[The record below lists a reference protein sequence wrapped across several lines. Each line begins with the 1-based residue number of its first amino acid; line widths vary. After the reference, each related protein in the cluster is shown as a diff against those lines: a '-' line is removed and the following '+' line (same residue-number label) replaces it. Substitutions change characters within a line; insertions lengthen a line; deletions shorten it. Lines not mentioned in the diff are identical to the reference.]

1 MNNQFGKSLRSW
13 MDKIKI
19 KESELACALSYDAT
33 YISKWI
39 NGSKLPAARNS
50 EKIIEQIT
58 DFFMTHI
65 EVRSEAEKKEQ
76 WQKCYMELKIA
87 YANDSSYL
95 AFQSYNN
102 SQMFFVDS
110 QKTLFQLTRSA
121 FLWALKMCDHRI
133 CITASFDLFK
143 LYGQEFK
150 RLMLELCDAGVEKI
164 ELKLALNPED
174 IMSDGQLYAANILNT
189 IGDFDYIEIS
199 IVCRKPEYPNVMV
212 INDLFCLQI
221 LWNMSGEL
229 SAVFSMEHRIIS
241 KFSNMCQHIMETSE
255 KILDFA
261 DPERLRRT
269 NVQLDSYSDQRQWH
283 FFNEPPA
290 ILFPE
295 EIMDIF
301 IADAKD
307 KSYAGYLMNLKNVF
321 AKRTSK
327 AQIDLVIYSSM
338 LNEYLSSG
346 NISVGNVSHHLTPE
360 QTRSHLRHLSRVMT
374 ENPDLRVYVIR
385 DTVVLSEEMRN
396 LPSIFLDSY
405 SLNIENSK
413 NHLNDNYHISMD
425 PRMRT
430 AFQQFFEAMLN
441 KPFCNRLSAEDVLR
455 YL

>member
-19 KESELACALSYDAT
+19 KESELAGTLSYDAT

-39 NGSKLPAARNS
+39 NGSKLPSPRNA
-50 EKIIEQIT
+50 EKIIGQIT
-58 DFFMTHI
+58 DFFAGRM
-65 EVRSEAEKKEQ
+65 EVRDEDERKAQ

-102 SQMFFVDS
+102 SQMSFVDS
-110 QKTLFQLTRSA
+110 QSALFQLTRSA
-121 FLWALKMCDHRI
+121 FLWSLNMCDHRI
-133 CITASFDLFK
+133 CITATFDIFR
-143 LYGQEFK
+143 LYGKEFK
-150 RLMLELCDAGVEKI
+150 RLMRELHDTGAEKI
-164 ELKLALNPED
+164 ELKLALSSKD
-174 IMSDGQLYAANILNT
+174 ITADGQFYAASILNT
-189 IGDFDYIEIS
+189 IGGFDYIEMS
-199 IVCRKPEYPNVMV
+199 VVLRKPEYPCIMV
-212 INDLFCLQI
+212 INDLFCLQV

-229 SAVFSMEHRIIS
+229 SAVFSMENKIIS
-241 KFSNMCQHIMETSE
+241 KFSNICQQVIETSE
-255 KILDFA
+255 KLLDFA

-269 NVQLDSYSDQRQWH
+269 NVQLDSYADRRQWH

-290 ILFPE
+290 LLFPE

-307 KSYAGYLMNLKNVF
+307 ENYAGYLMNLKNVF
-321 AKRTSK
+321 AKHTK
-327 AQIDLVIYSSM
+327 NAQIDLVIYSSM
-338 LNEYLSSG
+338 LNEYLSNG
-346 NISVGNVSHHLTPE
+346 NISVGNVRHHLTPE
-360 QTRSHLRHLSRVMT
+360 QTRSHLGYLSKVMT
-374 ENPDLRVYVIR
+374 ENPDIRVYVIR

-396 LPSIFLDSY
+396 LPSIFLDTY

-425 PRMRT
+425 PRMRM
-430 AFQQFFEAMLN
+430 AFQQFFEGMLD
-441 KPFCNRLSAEDVLR
+441 KPFCNRLSADDVLR